1 MLKEATSGKAELQ
14 LDICYF
20 WRATVDLPATALI
33 APGMK
38 LKHTHTHNYTHFLVP
53 KVGELKHTHTHTH
66 THTQTH
72 THRHRHRHRHTKREQ
87 KKTVSSFNAELLL
100 VVSGHL

>member
-66 THTQTH
+66 THTHIHTH
-72 THRHRHRHRHTKREQ
+72 TDTGTGTDTQKGNRKKRCP
-87 KKTVSSFNAELLL
+87 VSMLSCCWL
-100 VVSGHL
+100 